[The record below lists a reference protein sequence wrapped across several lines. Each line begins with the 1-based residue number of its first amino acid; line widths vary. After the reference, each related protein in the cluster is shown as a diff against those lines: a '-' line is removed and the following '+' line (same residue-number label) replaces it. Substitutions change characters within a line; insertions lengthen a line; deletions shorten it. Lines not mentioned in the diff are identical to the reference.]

1 MNIAELEKQFS
12 KFENEA
18 LSETGENIYF
28 GHLYYNDE
36 DGYYVLGY
44 DKQGSICGIYLS
56 NLLDNSIRDNIIN
69 FWERAK
75 YNLECAISQLL
86 SHEEKRRERL
96 ENQQDRI
103 QARLN
108 EI

>member
-1 MNIAELEKQFS
+1 MNITELEKQFS

-18 LSETGENIYF
+18 LSETGEDICF
-28 GHLYYNDE
+28 GYLYYNDE

-44 DKQGSICGIYLS
+44 DKPGRICGIFLS
-56 NLLDNSIRDNIIN
+56 NLLDNSIRDNITR
-69 FWERAK
+69 FWERADESI
-75 YNLECAISQLL
+75 ECAISQLM

-96 ENQQDRI
+96 ERKQDRI